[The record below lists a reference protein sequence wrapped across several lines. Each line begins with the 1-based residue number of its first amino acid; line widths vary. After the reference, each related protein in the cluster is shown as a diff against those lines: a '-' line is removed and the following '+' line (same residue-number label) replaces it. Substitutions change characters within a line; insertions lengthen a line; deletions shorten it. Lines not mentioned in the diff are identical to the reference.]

1 MEMLYISLNVA
12 YCARVIWVTVLV
24 GGGVTLWEGEDYHW
38 VSTELFDSNMQLSVI
53 SYMSI
58 NDIFYI
64 YIFIYFLKTGNQCM
78 FLYVINSIEHIRC
91 S

>member
-24 GGGVTLWEGEDYHW
+24 EGGVTLWEGEDYHW

-53 SYMSI
+53 SYMSR
-58 NDIFYI
+58 NDMFYI
-64 YIFIYFLKTGNQCM
+64 YIYLFPKTGNQCM

>member
-24 GGGVTLWEGEDYHW
+24 EGGVTLWEGEDYHW

-58 NDIFYI
+58 NDMFYI
-64 YIFIYFLKTGNQCM
+64 YLFISKDWKPM
-78 FLYVINSIEHIRC
+78 YVFVCYQFH
-91 S
+91 